1 MPKLVTNNQK
11 KLTMKAV
18 IESVTFHKE
27 VTTKFGVMYSF
38 KVCYSNGRIGSYL
51 SKTKEQTY
59 FVKDQESE
67 FNEEEKLYNGQ
78 VYYNLTPIK
87 QNKQSNY
94 SRQVKK
100 EQSRYSGFA
109 VSYTKDLII
118 AGKLDLKDWEKTS
131 EKIFNFMVK
140 LDKTLE

>member
-1 MPKLVTNNQK
+1 
-11 KLTMKAV
+11 MKAL
-18 IESVTFHKE
+18 IESVSFHKE
-27 VTTKFGVMYSF
+27 VTTKFGAMYSF
-38 KVCYSNGRIGSYL
+38 KVAYGNGKIGSYL
-51 SKTKEQTY
+51 SKTKDQTY
-59 FVKDQESE
+59 FIKDQESE

-87 QNKQSNY
+87 QNKQSGY
-94 SRQVKK
+94 SRQIKK

-118 AGKLDLKDWEKTS
+118 AGKLELKDWEKAS